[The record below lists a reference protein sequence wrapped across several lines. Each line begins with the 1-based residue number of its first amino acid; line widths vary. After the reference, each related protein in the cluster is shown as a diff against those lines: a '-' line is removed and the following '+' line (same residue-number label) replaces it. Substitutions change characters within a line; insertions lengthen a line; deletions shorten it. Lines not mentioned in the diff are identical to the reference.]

1 MQKTQIENILNYVG
15 KVIFFDETQD
25 NLDVYSYAGKVLS
38 AIIEHD
44 GNHKLCVE
52 VSKDDAHV
60 FDLNRMHNIKL
71 FQVNARPSE
80 SLYFRAWT
88 GIS

>member
-1 MQKTQIENILNYVG
+1 M
-15 KVIFFDETQD
+15 
-25 NLDVYSYAGKVLS
+25 YSYAGKVLS

-80 SLYFRAWT
+80 TLIQQGLRE
-88 GIS
+88 ISRKYTKSAQHSGDKYGAYVLKN

>member
-1 MQKTQIENILNYVG
+1 MKCKNSNWKHLKLCRKSHI
-15 KVIFFDETQD
+15 FDETQD

-71 FQVNARPSE
+71 FQVNARPAE
-80 SLYFRAWT
+80 SLT
-88 GIS
+88 